1 MESPFINLCLLR
13 RSVRRFSEKPV
24 EKEKIVRCLE
34 AARLAPSADN
44 GQPWRFVVFDDPE
57 KKQALANA
65 VFKGVFAASSHF
77 ARAPVLVALLLK
89 ESLIINRLGGGT
101 AGVPFQFIDIGI
113 AGEHFVLAATEQ
125 GLGTCWVGW
134 FNSRALLRHLGLGR
148 GYRAVALI
156 AVGYPKDDLKPRTP
170 KRKPLEEIAFWNSVS
185 K

>member
-1 MESPFINLCLLR
+1 MENPLINLCLMR
-13 RSVRRFSEKPV
+13 RSVRKFSTKPV
-24 EKEKIVRCLE
+24 EKEKILHCLE

-57 KKQALANA
+57 KKQALAGA

-77 ARAPVLVALLLK
+77 ARAPVIVALLLK
-89 ESLIINRLGGGT
+89 ESLIINRLGGGV
-101 AGVPFQFIDIGI
+101 AGVPFQYVDAGI

-134 FNSRALLRHLGLGR
+134 FDSRALLKHLGLGR
-148 GYRAVALI
+148 GYRTVALI
-156 AVGYPKDDLKPRTP
+156 ALGYPEEDLKPRVP
-170 KRKPLEEIAFWNSVS
+170 KRKPLEEIAFWNSAP